1 METGLCCVYNATR
14 GCRLNSKVTVVDS
27 AREPLKVLK
36 ILIEGLAR
44 DGKSS
49 LWLTP
54 LQFTPNIMRLFPFD
68 FAYLDGDLRVI
79 EGIALPPG
87 IPLPQFNAQVA
98 SALILPFNTF
108 SSTGTCAGDR
118 LIVCV
123 EEDLE
128 ARIAE
133 ITESA
138 AVPTPVVSAD
148 ESLQVARLL
157 FSEPPQYAPAAIPFP
172 PPQASLPNFAGLGA
186 QGMASTLS
194 MTSGW
199 QISTSTMIAV
209 LPDPLSSEALPP
221 ESMQPELIEA
231 QEQESASD
239 HLAVPD
245 TAATFATDA
254 EVPKELEAPPLRPQQ
269 THP

>member
-1 METGLCCVYNATR
+1 MFGSKGDIFKFLPCAATLKEVECCVPVNHPPQAKVSTGGERMETGLCCVYNVTR

-44 DGKSS
+44 DGESS

-54 LQFTPNIMRLFPFD
+54 LLFTPNIIRLFPFD
-68 FAYLDGDLRVI
+68 FAYLDGGLRVI

-98 SALILPFNTF
+98 SALVLPFNTF

-123 EEDLE
+123 EEDLD

-148 ESLQVARLL
+148 ESLQVAKIPLL
-157 FSEPPQYAPAAIPFP
+157 R
-172 PPQASLPNFAGLGA
+172 
-186 QGMASTLS
+186 
-194 MTSGW
+194 
-199 QISTSTMIAV
+199 TSTIRASSYPHFRLRKISSKLCRV
-209 LPDPLSSEALPP
+209 SGARVWRPLCP
-221 ESMQPELIEA
+221 
-231 QEQESASD
+231 
-239 HLAVPD
+239 
-245 TAATFATDA
+245 
-254 EVPKELEAPPLRPQQ
+254 
-269 THP
+269 